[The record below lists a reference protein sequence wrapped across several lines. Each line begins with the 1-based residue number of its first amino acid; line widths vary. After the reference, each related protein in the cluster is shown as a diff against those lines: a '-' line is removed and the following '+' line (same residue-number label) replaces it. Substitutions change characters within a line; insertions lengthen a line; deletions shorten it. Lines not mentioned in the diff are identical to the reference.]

1 MSDHREPEPVPPARD
16 PYLRTTIYTY
26 DPNGALTNVKQTR
39 PGEGPAADAP
49 LATPAPEEPRW
60 SVAYEPAR
68 HVIRLTDPE
77 GKAAEFDDRP
87 VRFLVMTRNRRT
99 KALEP
104 LIVRGEP
111 QYYYLSR
118 ERER

>member
-1 MSDHREPEPVPPARD
+1 MSDHREPGPVPPARD
-16 PYLRTTIYTY
+16 PYTLTTTYTY
-26 DPNGALTNVKQTR
+26 GPGGSILKVAG
-39 PGEGPAADAP
+39 PGEGPAADAASDP
-49 LATPAPEEPRW
+49 SPIAAPRW
-60 SVAYEPAR
+60 TVGYEPGR

-104 LIVRGEP
+104 LMVRGEP
-111 QYYYLSR
+111 QFYYFSR